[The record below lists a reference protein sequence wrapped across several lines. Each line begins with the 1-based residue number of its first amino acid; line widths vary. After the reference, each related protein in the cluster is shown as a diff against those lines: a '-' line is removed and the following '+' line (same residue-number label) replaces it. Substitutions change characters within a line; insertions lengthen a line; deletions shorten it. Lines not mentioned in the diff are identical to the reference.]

1 MATPSETVLKF
12 LSAWS
17 QPGGFAESI
26 RDTFTPATIYENV
39 GLSYT
44 TGIDEAL
51 AMVEAFEHAYG
62 FTAITVDTLAIA
74 QSGNTVFTERVDH
87 MIAPDGATITSIR
100 LMGIFEVDGDR
111 IIAWRDYF
119 DASPFKAGG

>member
-1 MATPSETVLKF
+1 MPTPSETVLQF
-12 LSAWS
+12 VSAWT

-26 RDTFTPATIYENV
+26 RATFTPATVYENV
-39 GLSYT
+39 GLSHT

-51 AMVEAFEHAYG
+51 AMVEAFEQAYG

-74 QSGNTVFTERVDH
+74 ERGNTVFTERVDH
-87 MIAPDGATITSIR
+87 MIDANGATITSIR
-100 LMGIFEVDGDR
+100 LMGIFEVVGDK
-111 IIAWRDYF
+111 IVAWRDYF